1 MAAARREARSR
12 AQRRRSGRRGQQD
25 RRGRASRGLPYTRWN
40 VVMFAV
46 ALGVIVVGYICLSR
60 PPVDGFLSLTLA
72 PVLLVLGYCVL
83 IPIALLMGGTSGK
96 EASTEASG
104 EDVGG

>member
-12 AQRRRSGRRGQQD
+12 AQRRRSGRQQD

-40 VVMFAV
+40 AVMFAV
-46 ALGVIVVGYICLSR
+46 ALGVIVIGYICLSR

-83 IPIALLMGGTSGK
+83 IPIALLVGGPFGK